1 VETSNLKRRHQT
13 WFARVAVPRPLRAAL
28 GRSEI
33 IRTLKTRDLK
43 EANRRKHRVLAEIH
57 AWLSQQVAEATLP
70 KESAD
75 YVLATARSLRES
87 VSSGE
92 TTEADAE
99 AALDADLESHLAAV
113 AKKRGVEPES
123 GDPVL
128 DEQHERTLR
137 LAHQVFNHGDV
148 TLLSESIV
156 KYLREVK
163 PRITKAGYGQKDKQ
177 LHAFAKWLRGDCD
190 VTSITKKIAGRYV
203 SDMLQPS
210 SLAPKS
216 KKDTIANLS
225 AFWSWL
231 EQYGLVEMNP
241 WRNMTRAVKESTR
254 GGRAK
259 PRPYTTQE
267 FSLLVGK
274 LKPGS
279 ALLPLACIA
288 AYSGMRI
295 EEISAMKI
303 EHLTDDAFRV
313 MEAKNAN
320 SVRYVPIHAAIKPI
334 VSKLSTA
341 SSDGYLISGL
351 LAGGAD
357 GKRSHYAS
365 RYFGNF
371 LRAQGFTDKTLTF
384 HSLRRSFTQRCEQA
398 EIPESTAK
406 LLTGHSRQS
415 LTYGLYSPGPEF
427 PTLAAAIQKIT
438 YGDAVD
444 AKVRALAKS
453 IEITKRMTAR
463 PRSTRAAEG
472 RRQRPSAP

>member
-1 VETSNLKRRHQT
+1 METSNLKRRHQT
-13 WFARVAVPRPLRAAL
+13 WFARVAVPRSLRAVV
-28 GRSEI
+28 GRAEI
-33 IRTLKTRDLK
+33 LRSLKTRDLR

-57 AWLSQQVAEATLP
+57 ASLSRHVADSTLP

-75 YVLATARSLRES
+75 YVLAAARSLRES
-87 VSSGE
+87 VASGE

-99 AALDADLESHLAAV
+99 AALDADLEKHLAAV
-113 AKKRGVEPES
+113 AKTRGVDPSS
-123 GDPVL
+123 GDPLL

-148 TLLSESIV
+148 TLLSEAIT

-177 LHAFAKWLRGDCD
+177 LHAFAQWLRSDCD

-210 SLAPKS
+210 ALAPKS

-231 EQYGLVEMNP
+231 EQYGLVEVNP

-259 PRPYTTQE
+259 PRPYTPQE
-267 FSLLVGK
+267 LGLLIGK

-295 EEISAMKI
+295 EEIAAMKT
-303 EHLTDDAFRV
+303 EHLTEDAFRV
-313 MEAKNAN
+313 MEAKNEN
-320 SVRYVPIHAAIKPI
+320 SVRYVPIHGAIAPMVKALTK
-334 VSKLSTA
+334 S

-351 LAGGAD
+351 LPGGAD

-371 LRAQGFTDKTLTF
+371 LRKHGFTDKTLTF
-384 HSLRRSFTQRCEQA
+384 HSLRRSFAQRCEQA
-398 EIPESTAK
+398 GIPESTAK
-406 LLTGHSRQS
+406 LLTGHARQS

-427 PTLAAAIQKIT
+427 PILTQAVEKVS
-438 YGDAVD
+438 YGETVD
-444 AKVRALAKS
+444 ARIVALAKNVK
-453 IEITKRMTAR
+453 ITHRMRARARTRKR
-463 PRSTRAAEG
+463 S
-472 RRQRPSAP
+472 